1 SQALTFAGLANS
13 VFNLTGTN
21 SWTGITTINSGVT
34 LQGSTNSISGG
45 SIVDN
50 GTLTY
55 SQGTSG
61 TIAQAISGT
70 GALVVTAGGAV

>member
-1 SQALTFAGLANS
+1 ANS
-13 VFNLTGTN
+13 VLNLTGTN
-21 SWTGITTINSGVT
+21 SWTGIKAINSGVT

-70 GALVVTAGGAV
+70 GALVVTAGGAVITLTGANT